1 MRNCADCSVLRHKDI
16 YLSIAGAIVASSLN
30 IWAYT
35 AAANR
40 KLQGKLLT
48 PTLVLVLDLI
58 LISLVAAGVAIARP
72 PAGLRPPSADGL
84 PRISPSTDG
93 YRLRQRPLATMPAK
107 EVFLKNSVEQWL
119 TRKLARRCVSIQLH
133 RSPLRGKAGHGW

>member
-48 PTLVLVLDLI
+48 PTLVLVLALI
-58 LISLVAAGVAIARP
+58 LISLVAAGVAIAPPRP
-72 PAGLRPPSADGL
+72 GFGRRAPTVCLASRL
-84 PRISPSTDG
+84 PRMIIAYVNGP
-93 YRLRQRPLATMPAK
+93 
-107 EVFLKNSVEQWL
+107 
-119 TRKLARRCVSIQLH
+119 
-133 RSPLRGKAGHGW
+133 